1 MQQTKRVDKLAVN
14 WLFWMIKGP
23 TKYAGKSSRVKFG
36 LAPPT
41 ELKKEN
47 GAGFMENN
55 YHTQIGEKKSQPKKS
70 TKWWTQGKLP
80 RHVCELGVGRSP
92 FGGVHAFPLPI
103 FGDEGLLRYEI
114 GLGQER
120 DQH

>member
-47 GAGFMENN
+47 GAGFMETKCHYTDWGKKGN
-55 YHTQIGEKKSQPKKS
+55 QKSQPNGGRKEN
-70 TKWWTQGKLP
+70 
-80 RHVCELGVGRSP
+80 CLGMFVSWGWVDRPWEASMP
-92 FGGVHAFPLPI
+92 FLCQYSEMKACYVMK
-103 FGDEGLLRYEI
+103 
-114 GLGQER
+114 
-120 DQH
+120 